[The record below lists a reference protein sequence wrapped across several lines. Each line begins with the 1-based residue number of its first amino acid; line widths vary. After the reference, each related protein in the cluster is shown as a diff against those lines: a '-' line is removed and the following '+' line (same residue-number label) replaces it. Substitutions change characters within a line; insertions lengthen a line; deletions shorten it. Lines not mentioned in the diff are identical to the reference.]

1 MSFRVHWP
9 RYGLSPPITV
19 DFDELDLAMLKAE
32 ELARKHDTEIR
43 ITTEQLVTIV
53 NPPDKKK
60 GAFRGRT

>member
-1 MSFRVHWP
+1 
-9 RYGLSPPITV
+9 
-19 DFDELDLAMLKAE
+19 MLKAE